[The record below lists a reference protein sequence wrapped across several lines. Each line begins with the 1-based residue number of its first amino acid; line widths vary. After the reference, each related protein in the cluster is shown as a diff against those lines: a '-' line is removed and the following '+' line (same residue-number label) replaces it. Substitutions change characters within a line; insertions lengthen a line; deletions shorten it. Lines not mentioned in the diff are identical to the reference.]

1 MLLITLVVR
10 STRQKDKALI
20 ALARAWHEGTQAAG
34 QCYIAIDYSLF
45 NGTDKTAKVA
55 IEGIVAHGPGGNQ
68 EKLLVL

>member
-10 STRQKDKALI
+10 STRQKGKALL
-20 ALARAWHEGTQAAG
+20 ALARKSLAPGSRPAL
-34 QCYIAIDYSLF
+34 YSDSLPPL
-45 NGTDKTAKVA
+45 NGTDKTAQVA